1 VRLIGRSTR
10 ASRRS
15 LARTYR
21 WVTAWLIAG
30 VVLALLL
37 LANSIRDYL
46 FVWRILAVQQV
57 RQELS
62 QQVVDFEQ
70 KLRRSTTPGLSPLE
84 LLPEAIDGASAKLLW
99 IEIRRPDGSVLARRG
114 SSGGRLFSSEEESTR
129 FRNREPLYKVVPTS
143 VGVTVV
149 EVFPVYS
156 SGLAVL
162 PPKTPPA
169 AALPTPRRSLVVV
182 EVAAP
187 LAVRDPSVVWPIRRN
202 LLINCSGALALL
214 ATVVIAGLG
223 FRSYARGRR
232 LELQLEIARQ
242 VQSEL
247 LPSRTEAWEN
257 LRLAAVYRP
266 AEQVSGD
273 FYDVFRAGAGR
284 IAIVL
289 GDVSG
294 KGVPAALVMGVIHG
308 AVRSSVWSESTSAH
322 EIESGQLNLLLCE
335 KASLSRYASM
345 FWCYY
350 EPLTRR
356 LGYVNA
362 GHHPPLLVGE
372 RGHGIEIARLDA
384 GGPVLGLLTEARY
397 EQARCDVSPGDVL
410 VLYSDG
416 LLEATNSAGE
426 EYGEG
431 RLLELLATVGAGS
444 PDDVR
449 DAILASAAAF
459 VGAAPPR
466 DDLTLVVAQFA

>member
-1 VRLIGRSTR
+1 VRLTRRSYQ
-10 ASRRS
+10 ASRRG

-30 VVLALLL
+30 AVLALLL

-62 QQVVDFEQ
+62 QQVVDLEQ
-70 KLRRSTTPGLSPLE
+70 KLRRSTTPGPAPLE
-84 LLPEAIDGASAKLLW
+84 LLAEAVSGASDKLLW
-99 IEIRRPDGSVLARRG
+99 IEVRRPDGSVLARRG
-114 SSGGRLFSSEEESTR
+114 SVGARLFSNEDESAH
-129 FRNREPLYKVVPTS
+129 FRNREALYRVVPAS
-143 VGVTVV
+143 VGEAVV
-149 EVFPVYS
+149 EVFPLYS

-162 PPKTPPA
+162 APPA
-169 AALPTPRRSLVVV
+169 TSGSSPSTGRRPPVVV
-182 EVAAP
+182 EIAAP

-202 LLINCSGALALL
+202 LAINCSGALALL
-214 ATVVIAGLG
+214 ASVVIAGLG

-232 LELQLEIARQ
+232 LELQVEIARQ

-247 LPSRTEAWEN
+247 LPSRTEAWEPVS
-257 LRLAAVYRP
+257 LATVYRP

-273 FYDVFRAGAGR
+273 FYDVFRAGDGR
-284 IAIVL
+284 IAIVM

-308 AVRSSVWSESTSAH
+308 AVRSSTWSESASAH
-322 EIESGQLNLLLCE
+322 ERESGQLNLLLCE

-356 LGYVNA
+356 LSYVNA

-372 RGHGIEIARLDA
+372 RGHGIEIASLDA
-384 GGPVLGLLTEARY
+384 GGPVLGLVPAARY
-397 EQARCDVSPGDVL
+397 EQARCEVRPGDVL

-416 LLEATNSAGE
+416 LIEATSPAGE
-426 EYGEG
+426 EYGES
-431 RLLELLATVGAGS
+431 RLRESLTTAGAGS
-444 PDDVR
+444 PDDIR
-449 DAILASAAAF
+449 DAILSSASEF
-459 VGAAPPR
+459 LGPAPPR
-466 DDLTLVVAQFA
+466 DDLTLVVARFA